1 MKQNYKPLKMRVV
14 ETSQADVLTN
24 GSTEATDMPF
34 LTDVYS
40 ADDWI
45 E

>member
-1 MKQNYKPLKMRVV
+1 MKQSYKPLKMRVV
-14 ETSQADVLTN
+14 ETSNEDVLTN
-24 GSTEATDMPF
+24 GSVETTDMPF

-40 ADDWI
+40 KDDWV